1 MIDWDKMPGQ
11 VITVISDLHSN
22 KRALTAALKVA
33 GSKRTDQLIILGD
46 ILTYGIDAVEVMEM
60 VQKCMDEGAWLL
72 TGNHDEMYL
81 DLIAGRPGYFPKLR
95 PDLQESILYNIKK
108 IDTKQFTE
116 LKWQKEIVH
125 DNVYY
130 SHANPYG
137 NFWEYI
143 KDLDDHHMAAA
154 RIKKMGHL
162 AGIFGHTHRM
172 MYYSLEEGPLTSI
185 EGLGN
190 DTFVIN
196 PGSVGQPRSVP
207 RSASILRLSSHD
219 DKLWAELEPVQYDM
233 QAHVDELL
241 KSTLSPYTKSV
252 LASFF

>member
-1 MIDWDKMPGQ
+1 MIDWEKIPGQ

-46 ILTYGIDAVEVMEM
+46 ILTYGIDAVEVMDM

-81 DLIAGRPGYFPKLR
+81 DLIGEGSKIFPRLR
-95 PDLQESILYNIKK
+95 PDLQESILYNLNK
-108 IDTKQFTE
+108 INTKQFTE

-137 NFWEYI
+137 NFWDYI
-143 KDLDDHHMAAA
+143 KDLDDHFMAAA
-154 RIKKMGHL
+154 RLKKMGHL

-185 EGLGN
+185 EGLTN

-196 PGSVGQPRSVP
+196 PGSVGQPRSTP
-207 RSASILRLSSHD
+207 RSASLLRLCSHD
-219 DKLWAELEPVQYDM
+219 DKLWAELEPIQYDM
-233 QAHVDELL
+233 RAHVDELL
-241 KSTLSPYTKSV
+241 KSSLSPYTKSV

>member
-22 KRALTAALKVA
+22 KRAMEAALKVA
-33 GSKRTDQLIILGD
+33 GGKRTDQLIILGD
-46 ILTYGIDAVEVMEM
+46 VLTYGIDAVEVLDM
-60 VQKCMDEGAWLL
+60 VQKCVDEGSWLL
-72 TGNHDEMYL
+72 IGNHDEMYL

-95 PDLQESILYNIKK
+95 PDLQESILYNINK
-108 IDTKQFTE
+108 IDTKQFAE
-116 LKWQKEIVH
+116 LKWKKEIVH

-143 KDLDDHHMAAA
+143 KDRDDHYIASV
-154 RIKKMGHL
+154 KLKQMGHL
-162 AGIFGHTHRM
+162 AGIFGHTHRSTYFSFKKGM
-172 MYYSLEEGPLTSI
+172 LPSIDGLTD
-185 EGLGN
+185 

-196 PGSVGQPRSVP
+196 PGSVGQPRSTP
-207 RSASILRLSSHD
+207 RSASLLRLCSHD
-219 DKLWAELEPVQYDM
+219 NKLWAEIEPIQYDM
-233 QAHVDELL
+233 QAHVDDIL
-241 KSTLSPYTKSV
+241 KSSLSPYTKSI